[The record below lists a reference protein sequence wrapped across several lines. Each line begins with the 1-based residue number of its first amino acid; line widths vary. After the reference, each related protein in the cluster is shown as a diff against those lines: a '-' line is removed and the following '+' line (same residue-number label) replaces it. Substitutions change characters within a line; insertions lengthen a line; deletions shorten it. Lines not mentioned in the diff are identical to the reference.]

1 MWVKIDDLLTANL
14 SMPRSVITKLP
25 FSPLVK
31 NLDINIRFCG
41 ATIPAPALAPLLV
54 CDHFTKFH
62 PLDQGAGGQ
71 VEEEQVRLARSKYVL

>member
-1 MWVKIDDLLTANL
+1 MSVMVDNNVTKSKQDIHSSTNMLVMIDDQLTANL

-31 NLDINIRFCG
+31 NLDIYIRFNG

-54 CDHFTKFH
+54 CDHFT
-62 PLDQGAGGQ
+62 
-71 VEEEQVRLARSKYVL
+71 